1 MIVGSVHF
9 VEFVELLFWLR
20 EIGYEG
26 WYSMDQYP
34 YREDGQGALR
44 SSVEFLQGVEAMLDA
59 GAMADL
65 RALIAE
71 GDAVKSTS
79 WLGRTLLGK
88 R

>member
-44 SSVEFLQGVEAMLDA
+44 SSVEFL
-59 GAMADL
+59 
-65 RALIAE
+65 RASRPC
-71 GDAVKSTS
+71 STPARWPTCAAS
-79 WLGRTLLGK
+79 SPRAT